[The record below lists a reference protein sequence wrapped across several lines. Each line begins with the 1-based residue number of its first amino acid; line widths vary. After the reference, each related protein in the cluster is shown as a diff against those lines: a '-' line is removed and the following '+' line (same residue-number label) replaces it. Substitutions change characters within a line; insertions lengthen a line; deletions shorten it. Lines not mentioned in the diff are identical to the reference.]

1 MMSCIRRT
9 SAMSLVVVI
18 LLIVSLLTIHLPT
31 ACARQVVVLNP
42 NNNGLDN
49 RGNENLGEA
58 LASTDD
64 DDLAASKVLPGPG
77 RKLGAPNKEGT
88 KATEG
93 ATTTTTSAGS
103 RPRTVKMRA
112 AAKHGDAVTE
122 MYDMLRRD
130 YASRASRRRPIN
142 NGATP
147 LQVNKKP

>member
-18 LLIVSLLTIHLPT
+18 LLIVSLLTLHLPT
-31 ACARQVVVLNP
+31 ACARHVVVLNP

-49 RGNENLGEA
+49 RGNENLAKA

-64 DDLAASKVLPGPG
+64 DDLAANKVISE
-77 RKLGAPNKEGT
+77 RKLGAPNNKEGT
-88 KATEG
+88 KATVG

-103 RPRTVKMRA
+103 RPRTVEMRA

>member
-1 MMSCIRRT
+1 M
-9 SAMSLVVVI
+9 LK
-18 LLIVSLLTIHLPT
+18 LLED
-31 ACARQVVVLNP
+31 
-42 NNNGLDN
+42 LDDCTQ
-49 RGNENLGEA
+49 NLAKA

-64 DDLAASKVLPGPG
+64 DDLAANKVISE
-77 RKLGAPNKEGT
+77 RKLGAPNNKEGT
-88 KATEG
+88 KATVG

-103 RPRTVKMRA
+103 RPRTVEMRA